1 MPQEHIQDGPTGYQV
16 KAGRT
21 GYQVEHATRTRNGQ
35 VRSLTA
41 AVQVLQGRRINRG
54 PKQASTATQLP
65 WQVEAWSMYDLVG
78 ELRFAVNWLASAIS
92 RCRLVPARRVTGSD
106 EPEIITDGPAAE
118 LLADWA
124 GGLAGQAQL
133 LRRAT
138 QQLVVAGD
146 TYIVGRTLPGGADDE
161 VGEEEWRAYSTEET
175 SWSGAGWQVNPGDGA
190 IPVGAQDHIFRCW
203 LPHPRRYVEAESSV
217 RSALPVLREL
227 HGLTQ
232 RVSAEIDSR
241 LAGAGL
247 LILPQEFQ
255 FPAGQ
260 SAQSGDARD
269 GEDDFINTLID
280 YMVTPIS
287 DRASASAV
295 VPLVITAPGEH
306 IGQAQLI
313 QFWSELD
320 DRSKELREEAL
331 DRFARSAD
339 MPPEV
344 IKGLSD
350 SNHWSAWAISEDGVQ
365 MHVAPLLGILCLA
378 FTVGWYRPSLAE
390 LGVEDADE
398 YLVWMDTSPLEL
410 KPDKSEAAKEL
421 YDRLEIGGDTLR
433 RETGF
438 GEDDKPTDDELRRM
452 ILYRF
457 LEKVTDPALL
467 LQALGVNSSGI
478 PEGLAEQPVPAI
490 PAPRDPGDD
499 QVDQADGA
507 AAPGTPATQDDARD
521 GDGSRTAAA
530 AADEPPAVAIVA
542 AAEVA
547 VRRAMAYAGKRLLT
561 RTQRGQYADVPV
573 DELHMHIPITEQ
585 RFELLMY
592 DAWTALEGVVPGR
605 PEVITACDRYVR
617 DLLRHG
623 VKHEP
628 RFLAKTLCDEIGL
641 CP

>member
-1 MPQEHIQDGPTGYQV
+1 MSQGQI

-21 GYQVEHATRTRNGQ
+21 GYQVEHTTRTSSGEF
-35 VRSLTA
+35 RSLTA

-54 PKQASTATQLP
+54 PKQVSTATQLP
-65 WQVEAWSMYDLVG
+65 WQAEAWSMYDLVG
-78 ELRFAVNWLASAIS
+78 ELRFAVNWEASAVS
-92 RCRLVPARRVTGSD
+92 RCRLVAGRRVTGSD
-106 EPEIITDGPAAE
+106 EPEIITEGQAAE

-124 GGLAGQAQL
+124 GGPAGQAQL
-133 LRRAT
+133 LRRAA
-138 QQLVVAGD
+138 QQLIVAGD
-146 TYIVGRTLPGGADDE
+146 TYIVGRTLPGVGALDE
-161 VGEEEWRAYSTEET
+161 IGEQEWRAYSTEET
-175 SWSGAGWQVNPGDGA
+175 SWNGAGWQVNPGDGSIA
-190 IPVGAQDHIFRCW
+190 IGDDDHIFRCW
-203 LPHPRRYVEAESSV
+203 LPHPRKYTEAESSV
-217 RSALPVLREL
+217 RSALSVLREL

-232 RVSAEIDSR
+232 RVAAEIDSR

-378 FTVGWYRPSLAE
+378 FTVGWYRPALHA
-390 LGVEDADE
+390 LGVENADE

-467 LQALGVNSSGI
+467 LQALGVSAAGI
-478 PEGLAEQPVPAI
+478 PEGLAESPAVAI
-490 PAPRDPGDD
+490 PAPREPGDD
-499 QVDQADGA
+499 QIEQSDGE
-507 AAPGTPATQDDARD
+507 PGTPATQDDAR
-521 GDGSRTAAA
+521 TAAA
-530 AADEPPAVAIVA
+530 VPAVAISY

-573 DELHMHIPITEQ
+573 DELHLHIPITEN

-592 DAWTALEGVVPGR
+592 DAWTALESVVPGR
-605 PEVITACDRYVR
+605 PDVITVCDRYVR

-623 VKHEP
+623 VKHES
-628 RFLAKTLCDEIGL
+628 RFLAKALCDEIGL